1 MFHKATDLKF
11 LDGTVLEVSF
21 RDGKVIQYDMS
32 LLFPKYPQLKA
43 LEKRDL
49 FLSGKLMGMYGIVW
63 NDELDIEIETIYE
76 EGKVVR
82 VEKPQASIDIGDAV
96 ISARAKKGITQN
108 ELSERTGIDQ
118 SDISKIERGVANPSV
133 GTLARIAD
141 ALGTKLVITLE
152 DQSD

>member
-1 MFHKATDLKF
+1 MFHKATDLKY